1 MSETTV
7 DLKHKGNLDVN
18 LSTQTKSETTVDL
31 KPLLAQLAGELDGE
45 LHFDSLMRTLYA
57 TDASVYRSL
66 PVAVALPKNTSDIR
80 KLIGFATQHGTSL
93 IPRTAGTSLAGQCVG
108 EGIVVDVS
116 KYLNKIIEFNK
127 EEGWVR
133 VQPGVIRNELNNYL
147 KPHGYFFSPIT
158 STATRAMIGGMV
170 GNNSCGTTSIVY
182 GSTRE
187 HTLELTVLLSD
198 GSEAV
203 FKSTS
208 KEEFENKCQLNN
220 LEGELYRHIKEE
232 LSNPINQKNIREHFP
247 KPTIHRRN
255 TGYAVDYLLDSELFS
270 DKSNPFDFCKLLC
283 GSEGT
288 LAIITEIKIH
298 LDPLP
303 DPFDIVVAAHFDSI
317 HESMKA
323 AQVAMK
329 LKPTAV
335 ELMDKIILDCTK
347 QNVEQ
352 SKNRD
357 FVEGD
362 PKAILMVEFRG
373 QQLEEARLQGKA
385 FIAALE
391 EAGLGYAYPMIGP
404 DRTGSAW
411 ELRSAGLGL
420 LANIPGDKK
429 AVACIEDT
437 AVDIEDLADYID
449 EFGEIMKGFGQE
461 PVYYA
466 HAGAGEIHLR
476 PILDLKQSDDVEEF
490 YKISE
495 ACAKL
500 VKKYKG
506 SLSGEHGDG
515 RVRAAFIPLMVGD
528 ENYELLKR
536 IKYTWDPKAIFN
548 PGKIVDAPPM
558 NTSLRYEPDMVTP
571 EHDTVMDFSEVGGIL
586 RMAEKCNGSGDC
598 RKLPNSGGG
607 TMCPS
612 YQATRYE
619 KDTTRGRANTLREF
633 LTKSNKKNPFDHAEI
648 KEVMDLCLSC
658 KGCTSECPSNVD
670 MASMKAE
677 FQYQYYKSNGVP
689 LRARAFA
696 FINKLNGL
704 GSTIPGISNFFLN
717 NKVTG
722 AAMKRILGVAPKR
735 NLPNIHPVSLK
746 KWYRKNYSSLQG
758 KTPIIKTVYF
768 FCDEFTNYNDT
779 LIGIKAIKLLRHLG
793 YEVKM
798 TDHEESGRGAISKGL
813 LEYARKMANENVKIF
828 SQIIDRNT
836 PLIGLEPSAILSFRD
851 EYPRLV
857 AKELVK
863 DAQKLKVHC
872 ELIDEFLAK
881 EVIAGN
887 ITQEQFGQEKKKV
900 LLHGHCHQK
909 ALSSP
914 NFSKRLLSLPENY
927 EVEVIPSGCC
937 GMAGS
942 FGYEKEHYELS
953 MQIGEMVLF
962 PAVRKAA
969 TDTLVAAP
977 GTSCRHQIADGTG
990 RKALHPVEVLFEAAG
1005 LA

>member
-1 MSETTV
+1 MS
-7 DLKHKGNLDVN
+7 K
-18 LSTQTKSETTVDL
+18 TKIDS
-31 KPLLAQLAGELDGE
+31 PLLSQLSLELDGE
-45 LHFDSLMRTLYA
+45 LHYDSLMKTLYA

-66 PVAVALPKNTSDIR
+66 PTAVALPKSPSDIK
-80 KLIGFATQHGTSL
+80 KLIHFANSNNLSL

-108 EGIVVDVS
+108 DGIVVDVS

-127 EEGWVR
+127 DEGWVR
-133 VQPGVIRNELNNYL
+133 VQPGVVRNELNNYL
-147 KPHGYFFSPIT
+147 KEYGYFFSPIT

-187 HTLELTVLLSD
+187 HVLELKVLLSD

-203 FKSTS
+203 FKSMTES
-208 KEEFENKCQLNN
+208 DFELKCKQEN
-220 LEGELYRHIKEE
+220 LEGELYRHVKEE
-232 LSNPINQKNIREHFP
+232 LSRPEIQKNIREHFP
-247 KPTIHRRN
+247 KESIHRRN
-255 TGYAVDYLLDSELFS
+255 TGYALDYLLESQLFS
-270 DKSNPFDFCKLLC
+270 DKDAPFDFCKLLC

-288 LAIITEIKIH
+288 LAITTEIKIH

-303 DPFDIVVAAHFDSI
+303 DPFDIVVAAHFETI
-317 HESMKA
+317 HDSMKA

-329 LKPTAV
+329 EKPTAV
-335 ELMDKIILDCTK
+335 ELMDKNILDCTK
-347 QNVEQ
+347 ENVEQ

-362 PKAILMVEFRG
+362 PMAILMVEFRG
-373 QQLEEARLQGKA
+373 KTIEEAKA
-385 FIAALE
+385 KGAVFIESLKKVD
-391 EAGLGYAYPMIGP
+391 LGYAFPIIGP
-404 DRTGSAW
+404 ERTSSAW

-437 AVDIEDLADYID
+437 AVDIDDLADYID
-449 EFGEIMKGFGQE
+449 DFAKLIAEFGQQS
-461 PVYYA
+461 VYYA

-476 PILDLKQSDDVEEF
+476 PILDLKKSKDVDEF

-495 ACAKL
+495 ASAKL
-500 VKKYKG
+500 VKKYNG

-515 RVRAAFIPLMVGD
+515 RLRAAFIPLMVGQ
-528 ENYELLKR
+528 ENYDLFKR
-536 IKYTWDPKAIFN
+536 VKAKWDPKGIFN

-558 NTSLRYEPDMVTP
+558 NSSLRYEADLPKK
-571 EHDTVMDFSEVGGIL
+571 EHKTKFDFSHVGGIL
-586 RMAEKCNGSGDC
+586 PMAEKCNGSGDC

-633 LTKSNKKNPFDHAEI
+633 LTNSEKQNPFDHPEI

-670 MASMKAE
+670 MATIKAE
-677 FQYQYYKSNGVP
+677 FQYQYYKSNPVP
-689 LRARAFA
+689 LRSKAFTH
-696 FINKLNGL
+696 INSLNEL
-704 GSTIPGISNFFLN
+704 GSMVPGIANFFLSN
-717 NKVTG
+717 GFTG
-722 AAMKRILGVAPKR
+722 GLMKKMLGVAPER
-735 NLPNIHPVSLK
+735 HLPELSPQSLR
-746 KWYRKNYSSLQG
+746 KWYKKNYSRLTG
-758 KTPIIKTVYF
+758 KPVIKSVYF
-768 FCDEFTNYNDT
+768 FCDEFTNHNDT
-779 LIGIKAIKLLRHLG
+779 ATGIKAIKLLRHLG

-798 TDHEESGRGAISKGL
+798 VDHVESGRGAMSKGL
-813 LEYARKMANENVKIF
+813 LDHAQKMADKNVEIF
-828 SQIIDRNT
+828 SSLISAES
-836 PLIGLEPSAILSFRD
+836 PLLGIEPSAILSFRD

-857 AKELVK
+857 SANLKEKAKSIK
-863 DAQKLKVHC
+863 FHC
-872 ELIDEFLAK
+872 ELVDEFLAK
-881 EVIAGN
+881 EAIAGN
-887 ITQEQFGQEKKKV
+887 IKPESFTKEKRQIK
-900 LLHGHCHQK
+900 LHGHCHQK
-909 ALSSP
+909 ALSSV
-914 NFSKRLLSLPENY
+914 NYSKKILELPENY
-927 EVEVIPSGCC
+927 QVSVIPSGCC

-969 TDTLVAAP
+969 EGDLIAAP

-990 RKALHPVEVLFEAAG
+990 KKANHPVEILFDAAG
-1005 LA
+1005 LKD